1 MISLIQCFKAI
12 NNFLV
17 WKDPDSRESEDR
29 NIVARAL
36 HIKDQAENNNKKRKN
51 KGLIVFV
58 SDDTYHS
65 SYNDCYVYS
74 LQHSQFLPVAPDT
87 FVSLQQV
94 ITA

>member
-36 HIKDQAENNNKKRKN
+36 HIKDQAENNKKKTII
-51 KGLIVFV
+51 KILKAQ
-58 SDDTYHS
+58 SP
-65 SYNDCYVYS
+65 
-74 LQHSQFLPVAPDT
+74 QFFSTHLLKCHENLKALW
-87 FVSLQQV
+87 FYW
-94 ITA
+94 